1 MIRALIT
8 DLDNTLYPARSV
20 PRCTVEPVLEAVRA
34 TNRAGSLIQ
43 EDRLEEALDACWD
56 QSFDQVARLYSL
68 PEPLRRAWALAAA
81 QIEVSGP
88 LETYPDVGVLWTLP
102 LRLFLVT
109 TGYRRFQE
117 SKIAA
122 LRLMERFEAIHFDA
136 LGESRRTGKEELF
149 RRLLTEHQLAPAE
162 VVVLGD
168 SEESEITA
176 GRRLGL
182 WTIQV
187 LRERVRPALTAHWRI
202 RSLTELPDLLSQ
214 IETACTR
221 ETV

>member
-1 MIRALIT
+1 VIRALIV

-20 PRCTVEPVLEAVRA
+20 PRCTVGPILEAVRA
-34 TNRAGSLIQ
+34 ANRAASLVQ

-56 QSFDQVARLYSL
+56 QSFDQVARHYAL

-81 QIEVSGP
+81 QIEVSEP

-122 LRLMERFEAIHFDA
+122 LRLTERFEAIYIDA
-136 LGESRRTGKEELF
+136 LGESSRTGKEELF
-149 RRLLTEHQLAPAE
+149 RRLLVEHHFAPAE
-162 VVVLGD
+162 TVVLGD
-168 SEESEITA
+168 SEESEIAA
-176 GRRLGL
+176 GRQLGL

-187 LRERVRPALTAHWRI
+187 LRERVRLAPSAHWRI
-202 RSLTELPDLLSQ
+202 QSLAELTGLLNE
-214 IETACTR
+214 IETGHMK
-221 ETV
+221 ETA

>member
-1 MIRALIT
+1 VIRALIA

-20 PRCTVEPVLEAVRA
+20 PHAAVQPVLDAVRA
-34 TNRAGSLIQ
+34 ANRAGSIIS
-43 EDRLEEALDACWD
+43 EDLMEEALDACWD
-56 QSFDQVARLYSL
+56 RSFDEVARHYAL
-68 PEPLRRAWALAAA
+68 PEPLCRAWALAAA
-81 QIEVSGP
+81 RIEVTEP

-122 LRLMERFEAIHFDA
+122 LALLERFEAIYFDA
-136 LGESRRTGKEELF
+136 LGESSRTGKEDLF
-149 RRLLTEHQLAPAE
+149 RRLLTEHHLKPAE

-168 SEESEITA
+168 SEESEIAA

-187 LRERVRPALTAHWRI
+187 LRERVRPAPAAHWRI
-202 RSLTELPDLLSQ
+202 QSLTELPELLSEL
-214 IETACTR
+214 ETSHTR
-221 ETV
+221 RTV